1 MNSKLLRYVII
12 TIVLILS
19 YGFITYKIIHF
30 EELKSFDF
38 RQFLTTPLSFFF
50 LFVILMLMVVNWAIE
65 TYKWQMLIHK
75 IQHFSFTNSFKAVL
89 VGITVGVFTPNR
101 VGEIGGRIAF
111 LDKGKRTSGAFA
123 SAIGSLAQ
131 FIATIIMGVGGFILF
146 LLFFPDKT
154 QINTYFNKFSAIA
167 LFLVLAL
174 LVWSY
179 YNVRKIIPLLIKI
192 PFLKKKSEQIQ
203 YLSNET
209 GKFLSLVLFLSTIR
223 YLVFFLQFF
232 LLLNLFNA
240 DINLLEGF
248 VSISITYLF
257 MTIIPTTT
265 LIELGLRGSL
275 AIFFIGMFSEN
286 TLGIVL
292 ASFFIWI
299 INIAIPAVVGTFYLI
314 KPKSLNLS

>member
-1 MNSKLLRYVII
+1 
-12 TIVLILS
+12 
-19 YGFITYKIIHF
+19 
-30 EELKSFDF
+30 
-38 RQFLTTPLSFFF
+38 
-50 LFVILMLMVVNWAIE
+50 MLMVVNWAIE
-65 TYKWQMLIHK
+65 AYKWQMLIHK
-75 IQHFSFTNSFKAVL
+75 TQHFSFTNSFKAVL

-111 LDKGKRTSGAFA
+111 LEKGKRTSGAFA
-123 SAIGSLAQ
+123 SAIGSFAQ
-131 FIATIIMGVGGFILF
+131 FIATIIMGVAGFILF

-154 QINTYFNKFSAIA
+154 QINTYLNKFSAIA
-167 LFLVLAL
+167 LLLVLAL

-203 YLSNET
+203 YVSNET
-209 GKFLSLVLFLSTIR
+209 GKFLSLVLFLSTLR

-232 LLLNLFNA
+232 LLLNLFNV

-275 AIFFIGMFSEN
+275 AILFIGLFSEN
-286 TLGIVL
+286 ILGIVL

-299 INIAIPAVVGTFYLI
+299 INIAIPAVLGSFYLL
-314 KPKSLNLS
+314 KHKRQ

>member
-30 EELKSFDF
+30 EELNSFDF
-38 RQFLTTPLSFFF
+38 RQFLITPLSFFF

-111 LDKGKRTSGAFA
+111 LEKGKRTSGAFA

-265 LIELGLRGSL
+265 LLELGLRGSL
-275 AIFFIGMFSEN
+275 AIIFIGLFSEN
-286 TLGIVL
+286 ILGIVL